1 MNKSGTWLVLA
12 AALLWSTGG
21 AAIKFVEADGV
32 VVAAVRGLIAGLVFL
47 PFIKPRRI
55 RLSWNLVGLLF
66 SYSLMNVSFVTATKW
81 TTAANA
87 IAIQYTAPFWIF
99 VAQATMGWIRP
110 DFRRTAPMI
119 VIATG
124 IMLFLLEPAQ
134 GVSFKGNLMAVVSG
148 IGFALTIVFFRVM
161 RDEHNVTLVSL
172 SNLAAALVLIPLI
185 SSYGGWGQVKAL
197 DISDWICLLYLGA
210 VQIGLA
216 YVLYSRGL
224 RTVDALRGSTLAL
237 VEPVLNPLWV
247 FIILS
252 EVPSGYGIAGAA
264 VVLAG
269 VAADLY
275 LNKEQ
280 KR

>member
-21 AAIKFVEADGV
+21 VAIKYVEADGV
-32 VVAAVRGLIAGLVFL
+32 VVAAMRGLIAALVFL
-47 PFIKPRRI
+47 PFIKPRQVRF
-55 RLSWNLVGLLF
+55 SWKLIGLLF

-81 TTAANA
+81 TSAANA
-87 IAIQYTAPFWIF
+87 IAIQYTAPLWIF
-99 VAQATMGWIRP
+99 VAQAVMGWIRP
-110 DFRRTAPMI
+110 DFRRTAPMLL
-119 VIATG
+119 IAVG
-124 IMLFLLEPAQ
+124 IMLFLLEPAV
-134 GVSFKGNLMAVVSG
+134 GMSFKGNLMAVVSG
-148 IGFALTIVFFRVM
+148 IGFALTIVYFRIM

-185 SSYGGWGQVKAL
+185 SSYGGWGL
-197 DISDWICLLYLGA
+197 DISGWICLFYLGA

-224 RTVDALRGSTLAL
+224 RTVNALRGSTLAL
-237 VEPVLNPLWV
+237 VEPVLNPVWV

-264 VVLAG
+264 AILAG

-275 LNKEQ
+275 LNKGEE
-280 KR
+280 K